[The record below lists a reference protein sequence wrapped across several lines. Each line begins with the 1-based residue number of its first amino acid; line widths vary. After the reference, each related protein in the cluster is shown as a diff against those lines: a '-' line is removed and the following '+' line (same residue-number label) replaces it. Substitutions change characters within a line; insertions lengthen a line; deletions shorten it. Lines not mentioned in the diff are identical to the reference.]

1 MYICLNFWG
10 LDHQIAWKASA
21 LPYQISFPEWLKYY
35 RISIKDIVTA
45 MIEPR
50 KLYPY
55 NLHGHTKNR
64 PVLFIDDFIDHGC
77 LL

>member
-1 MYICLNFWG
+1 
-10 LDHQIAWKASA
+10 
-21 LPYQISFPEWLKYY
+21 
-35 RISIKDIVTA
+35 